1 MKKLKIVIL
10 TLCLIFPFLLEAQ
23 VMPISFFQN
32 RATNIADNGSANALD
47 FDGINDYVITTL
59 NADVSVMPVTTWEAW
74 VYPTKN
80 NGDWQM
86 IVGIEDTGWDRFIAI
101 NNGAFHMGYGGGG
114 WQAVAAD
121 MNQWQHIAVVYNEAA
136 GFIKFYKNGVAYS
149 FTPGPFSHTSN
160 VKFSIGCSQ
169 QGSPGQF
176 YQGRIDDVR
185 VWTVERTQAQ
195 IQANM
200 NIELLGTETGLKAYY
215 TFNQG
220 IAGGNNAAI
229 TTVTDKTA
237 NALNGALTNFTKTG
251 STSNFIVGKVS
262 STLVTNSLVLNLDAS
277 NSASYPGTGTTWL
290 DLSGNGVNATLV
302 NGVSYSSANGGSLVF
317 DGSND
322 FVRVGPV
329 SNTGTSTVS
338 VSFGLWVNPSSTS
351 GNIMSMSNSNPQG
364 GWNMPP
370 IAASSQRFRGKI
382 WSNNLLL
389 STSNY
394 ILNNWYYLVL
404 VYDYP
409 SRTQKFYVNG
419 VLQDS
424 QSGVDYDASGV
435 DNYIFLGQSN
445 PGADNT
451 GMFSG
456 RISSLQIYGGKA
468 LSDIEV
474 LQNFNSSKSKYGL

>member
-1 MKKLKIVIL
+1 MTIPKNIVFIFIL
-10 TLCLIFPFLLEAQ
+10 ILPCLIKAQ
-23 VMPISFFQN
+23 VMPVGFFQN

-47 FDGINDYVITTL
+47 FDGINDHVITTL

-237 NALNGALTNFTKTG
+237 NALNGALTNFAKTG
-251 STSNFIVGKVS
+251 SSSNFVLASTSKLLIPKSNTYGPMTTSGTFPLNPSLGGGNISFLGGPTYEGSNQWGPHQLFDNIRTSADWCNNGSMTHFGQFTFPKPVFVSKIFIVPR
-262 STLVTNSLVLNLDAS
+262 AS
-277 NSASYPGTGTTWL
+277 NDNFPASVTLKVDGVTIGTYTTKNI
-290 DLSGNGVNATLV
+290 STN
-302 NGVSYSSANGGSLVF
+302 
-317 DGSND
+317 DG
-322 FVRVGPV
+322 
-329 SNTGTSTVS
+329 
-338 VSFGLWVNPSSTS
+338 LQ
-351 GNIMSMSNSNPQG
+351 I
-364 GWNMPP
+364 
-370 IAASSQRFRGKI
+370 
-382 WSNNLLL
+382 
-389 STSNY
+389 NY
-394 ILNNWYYLVL
+394 
-404 VYDYP
+404 
-409 SRTQKFYVNG
+409 
-419 VLQDS
+419 
-424 QSGVDYDASGV
+424 SGVGHFITPNVSGTV
-435 DNYIFLGQSN
+435 WRLEFSVANVYIGELEFLG
-445 PGADNT
+445 
-451 GMFSG
+451 F
-456 RISSLQIYGGKA
+456 
-468 LSDIEV
+468 
-474 LQNFNSSKSKYGL
+474 